1 MNMFLEL
8 DKNTL
13 ETNKNIIIGVIY
25 RPPDTDLKLFNENM
39 ESLLSYLN
47 NENKL
52 YYAMGDYN
60 TDLLNYGKHQDTTDF
75 VDMLHANSFI
85 SL

>member
-39 ESLLSYLN
+39 ESLLSY
-47 NENKL
+47 
-52 YYAMGDYN
+52 
-60 TDLLNYGKHQDTTDF
+60 
-75 VDMLHANSFI
+75 
-85 SL
+85 